1 MVAALPKTTI
11 CIPVRPSTRDFP
23 IAARAKLMAM
33 TFAQALLPI
42 RIMSQILTESK
53 KLAAEFVA

>member
-1 MVAALPKTTI
+1 MPA
-11 CIPVRPSTRDFP
+11 P
-23 IAARAKLMAM
+23 IVARAKLMAM